1 MEQESERYQVD
12 RLANE
17 ILRYLREHPQA
28 SDNAE
33 GIAKWWIKRQRLE
46 EALHQVQEALDRL
59 VAHSLVDALPSG
71 GGGTRY
77 ALRSGPDG
85 THGVDEGG
93 D

>member
-1 MEQESERYQVD
+1 MDRQVD

-28 SDNAE
+28 SDNVE

-59 VAHSLVDALPSG
+59 VSRSQVEALPTAA
-71 GGGTRY
+71 GGTRY
-77 ALRSGPDG
+77 ALRPDPG
-85 THGVDEGG
+85 NAPDLEADG